1 MVQKG
6 VEASITSS
14 SLEWDQT
21 TSRFHPDRVFQK
33 AELVEANLFQ
43 RKLALVPTHEL
54 SPSRIGLIIVVLD
67 SRKKVKP
74 A

>member
-1 MVQKG
+1 MQKG
-6 VEASITSS
+6 VEASITIS

-21 TSRFHPDRVFQK
+21 IPRFHPDRVFQK

-43 RKLALVPTHEL
+43 RKSALVTTDEL
-54 SPSRIGLIIVVLD
+54 SLSRIGLIIVVLD